1 VKNFS
6 STVAPL
12 NELLKKESEFW
23 WSKNAQKSFELIKEK
38 LCIAPVLTL
47 QYFAKTFVIT
57 CDAS

>member
-1 VKNFS
+1 
-6 STVAPL
+6 
-12 NELLKKESEFW
+12 LKKESEFW

-38 LCIAPVLTL
+38 LCTASVLTL